1 MTLDSAYKL
10 LGASKE
16 DSDMEVKKKYHSLV
30 MQYHP
35 DKHSDDIEFA
45 TRKTQEINLAYEIII
60 DSRSGKSKDF
70 DWGLKV
76 KVTYNRPPRP
86 KGRTNPNAN
95 IARSTF
101 GYHCDFWNLWKPKEE
116 DEFSFLHSLYRDIY
130 RKIQQIKS
138 NCDLLFF
145 APIIDRITYFGA
157 AEYVD
162 PYSSLCELYD
172 TTDISNVVFL
182 TVEASQDVNM
192 QINSPVNIIYDQSVL
207 GQPYTISFQ
216 MLDGTIIGS
225 VRSMRS
231 VCISLLKHYANATI
245 SGTISSI
252 SNGMKYDCTTRKHI
266 TVKCIKVKLH
276 ITFDKNN
283 NSWFGFVNNHAQI
296 KELFD
301 LYSVCARYTENYFK
315 ERLFETE
322 DTQNLYQNIF
332 SKVLKP
338 EIKCSPI
345 YTLDYR
351 VFEGDAVEIQG
362 EARCVNFTKLNFLDK
377 NEKDLLCYA
386 FGVSRKY
393 GTLKKVCNSTIKYY
407 RYDGKK
413 AFFLIRLY
421 TQKNPNGEDSVV
433 QHWHNVRIQIYPNES

>member
-16 DSDMEVKKKYHSLV
+16 DTDKEVKKKYHKLV

-101 GYHCDFWNLWKPKEE
+101 GYHCDFWNLWQPNNE
-116 DEFSFLHSLYRDIY
+116 DEFSFFHSLYRDIY
-130 RKIQQIKS
+130 RKIQPQKS
-138 NCDLLFF
+138 IFDLLFF
-145 APIIDRITYFGA
+145 APIVDRLTYFGA

-172 TTDISNVVFL
+172 TTDISNAVIL
-182 TVEASQDVNM
+182 TVKTSQNVNV
-192 QINSPVNIIYDQSVL
+192 QVNSPVNIMYDQSVL

-216 MLDGTIIGS
+216 TFDGTIIGS

-231 VCISLLKHYANATI
+231 VCISLLEHYTGATI
-245 SGTISSI
+245 SGTVSSI
-252 SNGMKYDCTTRKHI
+252 STGMEYDYTTRKHT
-266 TVKCIKVKLH
+266 TVKYVRVKLH
-276 ITFDKNN
+276 IAFVKNE
-283 NSWFGFVNNHAQI
+283 NSLFSFVNNYAQI
-296 KELFD
+296 KELFA
-301 LYSVCARYTENYFK
+301 LYSACGRYTEKYFK
-315 ERLFETE
+315 ERLFELE

-332 SKVLKP
+332 SKVQKP
-338 EIKCSPI
+338 EIKGDPF

-351 VFEGDAVEIQG
+351 VFEGDTVEIQG
-362 EARCVNFTKLNFLDK
+362 EARCVDFTKFNLLDK
-377 NEKDLLCYA
+377 YEKDLLCYA
-386 FGVSRKY
+386 FGVSQKY
-393 GTLKKVCNSTIKYY
+393 EVLKKVCNSTKKYY
-407 RYDGKK
+407 QYDGKK
-413 AFFLIRLY
+413 VLFLIRLY
-421 TQKNPNGEDSVV
+421 TQKDPNSKGSWNN
-433 QHWHNVRIQIYPNES
+433 HWHNVRIRIYTSKV